1 MAGDTTTIAR
11 PYAEAA
17 FEVARAGDT
26 LDAWADGLS
35 LLGAIADDAQI
46 AAQISNPQASSDQ
59 LRDLIFGV
67 AGEGLDEHLQNLVRL
82 LARNKRLSVLPDIA
96 RLFAQMKTLHDGLR
110 QIQITS
116 AYPVGGAERAELT
129 ERLKAHFGG
138 DVDLTIDEDPDLIG
152 GVKVRAGDVVIDG
165 SVRGKLERLSNDLQ
179 F

>member
-17 FEVARAGDT
+17 FEVAKAEAT
-26 LDAWADGLS
+26 LDAWADQLA
-35 LLGAIADDAQI
+35 LLGAIVEDPQV
-46 AAQISNPQASSDQ
+46 AAQIGSPNASSEQ

-67 AGEGLDEHLQNLVRL
+67 AGEGLSEHVQNLVRL
-82 LARNKRLSVLPDIA
+82 LAQNKRLIVLPDIA
-96 RLFAQMKTLHDGLR
+96 RLFAQMKTLYDGLR
-110 QIQITS
+110 QIQVTS
-116 AYPVGGAERAELT
+116 AYPVGDAERDELAT
-129 ERLKAHFGG
+129 RLKAHFGG
-138 DVDLTIDEDPDLIG
+138 EVDLTIEEDPDLIG